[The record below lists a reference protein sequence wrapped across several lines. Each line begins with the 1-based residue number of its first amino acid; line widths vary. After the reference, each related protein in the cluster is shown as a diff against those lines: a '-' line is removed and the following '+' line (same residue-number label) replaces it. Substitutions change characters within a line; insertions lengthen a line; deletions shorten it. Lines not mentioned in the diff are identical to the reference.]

1 MNQAFVSLWCV
12 CVCVCVCVCLSCQ
25 KQNVVSIFFYML
37 FSCLW
42 KTAARPCVFLAGVS
56 FLQCSHLPPRPQTQ
70 GLHLDLVLALLGPPY
85 WWRHWWGHGYWW
97 GHRPAAKNWA
107 GWAVNTLVVALLA
120 AIHIHNFTDHYD
132 WCLLWHS
139 RWKDECMSKHFSAFL
154 FILVF
159 CWEQLKIQNDVNS
172 PQNWTPLIYVSDT
185 ITCLFMKS
193 SLTFWAHSWQ
203 YFLRWQWI

>member
-1 MNQAFVSLWCV
+1 MQKEASISWFKNCNTKIDIAKVSAQNEPSFCLFV
-12 CVCVCVCVCLSCQ
+12 VCVCVCLSCQ

-56 FLQCSHLPPRPQTQ
+56 FLQCLHLPQRPQTQ

-107 GWAVNTLVVALLA
+107 GWAVNTLVVVVSGNS
-120 AIHIHNFTDHYD
+120 HSQFH
-132 WCLLWHS
+132 WSLW
-139 RWKDECMSKHFSAFL
+139 
-154 FILVF
+154 LVLVVA
-159 CWEQLKIQNDVNS
+159 Q
-172 PQNWTPLIYVSDT
+172 
-185 ITCLFMKS
+185 
-193 SLTFWAHSWQ
+193 
-203 YFLRWQWI
+203 